1 MHCPQMKTAKLEQ
14 MDIDGALVELDYVS
28 QENKDIQKRR
38 KFLFRMVL
46 KNDIEY
52 IMQAP
57 NLNQRKTWLV
67 HRVIE
72 LHMLSSQHHY
82 VAI

>member
-1 MHCPQMKTAKLEQ
+1 MKTAKLEL
-14 MDIDGALVELDYVS
+14 MDMDEALVEVDYVS

-38 KFLFRMVL
+38 KFLFRVVL

-57 NLNQRKTWLV
+57 NQNQRTTW
-67 HRVIE
+67 
-72 LHMLSSQHHY
+72 
-82 VAI
+82 

>member
-1 MHCPQMKTAKLEQ
+1 MQLRAAKLEQ
-14 MDIDGALVELDYVS
+14 MDLDGALVEVDYVS

-38 KFLFRMVL
+38 KFLFRVVL

-57 NLNQRKTWLV
+57 NQNQRKNW
-67 HRVIE
+67 
-72 LHMLSSQHHY
+72 
-82 VAI
+82 

>member
-1 MHCPQMKTAKLEQ
+1 MTVGPFQMKMAKMEQ
-14 MDIDGALVELDYVS
+14 MDVDGALVEVDYVS

-57 NLNQRKTWLV
+57 NENQRKIWYITYTNQV
-67 HRVIE
+67 
-72 LHMLSSQHHY
+72 MQSTPCM
-82 VAI
+82 